1 MKEKCCCIVCNET
14 LLLPVLHSIPKHVN
28 NLNVTMGFPLSQTP
42 VYSFIDALI
51 DLQII
56 GYKHKKDVL
65 FMMQCLLS

>member
-1 MKEKCCCIVCNET
+1 MPEWISEVYSNNERENAVVLCNET

-28 NLNVTMGFPLSQTP
+28 NLNITMGFPLSQTP

-56 GYKHKKDVL
+56 G
-65 FMMQCLLS
+65 